1 MSSAQSEYS
10 AWRETQGGWT
20 IALGPGASA
29 NIQLTKRGE
38 VRWTLLL
45 SGSAETI
52 AEAQARLEEIA
63 GRIGLG
69 NE

>member
-1 MSSAQSEYS
+1 MNPVQAS

-29 NIQLTKRGE
+29 NIQLTRKGE

-45 SGSAETI
+45 SGSADTI

-63 GRIGLG
+63 GRIGISLA
-69 NE
+69 

>member
-1 MSSAQSEYS
+1 MSAVENAST
-10 AWRETQGGWT
+10 WRETQGGWT

-52 AEAQARLEEIA
+52 AEAQARLEDLAFRLEMM
-63 GRIGLG
+63 RI
-69 NE
+69 

>member
-1 MSSAQSEYS
+1 MSAIENAY

-20 IALGPGASA
+20 IALGLGASD
-29 NIQLTKRGE
+29 NIQITKRGE

-52 AEAQARLEEIA
+52 AKAQVRLEDLAFRLEMM
-63 GRIGLG
+63 RI
-69 NE
+69 